1 MKVPTRPGTVVPVL
15 GAAVAAAALVPSGV
29 PAAVAGTGIP
39 LFALASRYR
48 WGLLSHLGGLAIVFG
63 IAIAGVGPLPLG
75 LVLVATVASV
85 VAWDASTTAI
95 ALDAQVSP
103 AATTHRAEA
112 VHTGATLV
120 VGTLLGGIVFLLS
133 LVGSD
138 TVPAVVAVFAIG
150 GAVALLLVVDP
161 RPG

>member
-1 MKVPTRPGTVVPVL
+1 MRVPTRPGTVVPVI

-29 PAAVAGTGIP
+29 PAAIAGTAVL

-48 WGLLSHLGGLAIVFG
+48 WGLLAHLGGLVIVVAI
-63 IAIAGVGPLPLG
+63 ALAGVGPIPLV

-95 ALDAQVSP
+95 ALDAQVSG
-103 AATTHRAEA
+103 AATTHRAEG

-120 VGTLLGGIVFLLS
+120 VGTLLGGIAFVLS